1 MNDKLPMLLPDP
13 DEYERNDARVRAGF
27 SEKIRRVAG
36 RIPFAEEA
44 VAAWF
49 AVQDPAT
56 PRHVKAVLVAAL
68 AYFVMPAD
76 ALPDFLPAL
85 GFVDDASVFWAVWQ
99 MLSKY
104 VTEEHRTKAVEAL
117 DAERPAE

>member
-1 MNDKLPMLLPDP
+1 MLLPDP
-13 DEYERNDARVRAGF
+13 EDYERNEARVRAGF
-27 SEKIRRVAG
+27 RDKIRRVAG
-36 RIPFAEEA
+36 RVPFAEEA

-56 PRHVKAVLVAAL
+56 PRRVKAVLLAAL
-68 AYFVMPAD
+68 AYFVVPAD

-99 MLSKY
+99 MLDKY
-104 VTEEHRTKAVEAL
+104 ITEEHRAKAAEAL